1 MICVQFLRITH
12 TDLKRKI
19 TGNVIENWS
28 EWMSERDYV
37 YSSIWKTQSKWSKE
51 PREWDSPPSGVQS
64 QGCFPVL
71 EAVYSTLVLRCL
83 FKCSGIQSRAAS
95 AGSGMG
101 FLPSVWQTGL
111 LKLPETTGS
120 TIIWSTGPSAVFLL
134 FYFIFLSQ
142 DVWIFSVWYL
152 DPNVWK
158 GQTLIWKN
166 NWSNIRLYPWYKLC
180 GNDTVINLYY

>member
-51 PREWDSPPSGVQS
+51 PREWDSSPSGVQS

-83 FKCSGIQSRAAS
+83 FKCSGYSPEQPQQEVGWVFYLQFGRQ
-95 AGSGMG
+95 GC
-101 FLPSVWQTGL
+101 WNY
-111 LKLPETTGS
+111 LKLQGRQSYDPQDQVLS
-120 TIIWSTGPSAVFLL
+120 FCC
-134 FYFIFLSQ
+134 FIFLSQ

-166 NWSNIRLYPWYKLC
+166 NWSNIRIYPWYRLF